1 MRAVDLIKHLA
12 ELLSVLEP
20 AFLGLVGDDL
30 PGLRAEAYEVQ
41 LCFDVG
47 LVEAGEALVGVEGF
61 ELGVE
66 VLFGVGGVL
75 VLVEALAVVVVGGG
89 ESNLD

>member
-12 ELLSVLEP
+12 ELLPVLKP
-20 AFLGLVGDDL
+20 ALLGLVGDDL
-30 PGLRAEAYEVQ
+30 PGLGTEAYEVKF
-41 LCFDVG
+41 CFDVG

-66 VLFGVGGVL
+66 VLFGVGGVF
-75 VLVEALAVVVVGGG
+75 VLVEAFPVVVV
-89 ESNLD
+89 